1 MQKRVFQRGGEQISL
16 LGFGCMRL
24 PRKGKESKDIDYD
37 AAEQMIDY
45 AYQQGVNYFDTAYMY
60 HDGESETF
68 LGKALK
74 KYPRES
80 YYLTDKMPGWMAK
93 DLAGAK
99 RIFAEQLE
107 RCQTDYFDFYLC
119 HSVGRSGYKE
129 YFEDAGMYDYLL
141 SEKKAGR
148 IRHLGFS
155 FHGEIH
161 QLEEIIRMHDWD
173 VVQIQ
178 LNYLDWEVQDAKRQ
192 YEIIQEQGLQCIV
205 MEPVRGGNLAQ
216 LPESCVEQMK
226 QRDPRRSVAS
236 WAIRYAASFDNV
248 LTVLSGMTAMDQVQD
263 NIETIKEFT
272 PLTDADRAFLY
283 DIAKVYLATGTI
295 PCTGCRYCMDC
306 PAGVNIP
313 GVFKVYNDCAEIMVQ
328 AAASGEPK
336 AYEKYLE
343 AYAAAMKKLPQT
355 EWAQHCVRCKKCT
368 EHCPQGIPIYKKM
381 EELKQIEQ
389 SALQK

>member
-1 MQKRVFQRGGEQISL
+1 MQKRGFQRGGEQISL

-24 PRKGKESKDIDYD
+24 PKNGKNDNDIDYD
-37 AAEQMIDY
+37 AAEKMIDY
-45 AYQQGVNYFDTAYMY
+45 AYAQGVNYFDTAYMY
-60 HDGESETF
+60 HDGESERF
-68 LGKALK
+68 LGKVLK

-107 RCQTDYFDFYLC
+107 RCQADYFDFYLC

-129 YFEDAGMYDYLL
+129 YFEDEGMYDYLL
-141 SEKKAGR
+141 SEKEAGR

-155 FHGEIH
+155 FHGEVH
-161 QLEEIIRMHDWD
+161 QLEEIIALHDWD
-173 VVQIQ
+173 FVQIQ

-192 YEIIQEQGLQCIV
+192 YEIIKEKGIQCIV
-205 MEPVRGGNLAQ
+205 MEPVRGGNLVL
-216 LPESCVEQMK
+216 LPEICKQRMQ
-226 QRDPRRSVAS
+226 QRDPKRSIAS
-236 WAIRYAASFDNV
+236 WAIRYAASFENV
-248 LTVLSGMTAMDQVQD
+248 LTVLSGMTAMEHVED
-263 NIETIKEFT
+263 NIETIQSFV
-272 PLTDADRAFLY
+272 PLNDEDREFLY

-313 GVFKVYNDCAEIMVQ
+313 GVFQVYNDCAEIMAQ
-328 AAASGEPK
+328 ATASGEPGAYETYLK
-336 AYEKYLE
+336 AYRKRLLELEEKE
-343 AYAAAMKKLPQT
+343 R
-355 EWAQHCVRCKKCT
+355 AQHCVRCKKCT

-381 EELKQIEQ
+381 EELKKIEQ
-389 SALQK
+389 SALQG